1 MSDPTQP
8 PDPPMSNDPTSSDPT
23 SSNPTSARPGGPSAP
38 PAYETPAAPAYPA
51 APSYPATGGQEAPGY
66 GQAPVYGQPPAYG
79 QNLYGQQNP
88 EDKYNVLSIIS
99 LVTSILFVSVVGIV
113 TGHIA
118 LSQIKKTGEKG
129 RGLAL
134 WGTILGYVGLLGV
147 TIFIIITI
155 AFVIAAASTGAGYY
169 R

>member
-8 PDPPMSNDPTSSDPT
+8 PANPENSDPT
-23 SSNPTSARPGGPSAP
+23 RSRTTGPSAP
-38 PAYETPAAPAYPA
+38 PAYETPSAPAYPA
-51 APSYPATGGQEAPGY
+51 APSYQATGGQEAPGY
-66 GQAPVYGQPPAYG
+66 GQPPAYG
-79 QNLYGQQNP
+79 QNPYGQQNP
-88 EDKYNVLSIIS
+88 QDKYNVLSIIS
-99 LVTSILFVSVVGIV
+99 LVTSILLVSVVGIV

-134 WGTILGYVGLLGV
+134 WGTILGYVGLLGG
-147 TIFIIITI
+147 TIFTIITI